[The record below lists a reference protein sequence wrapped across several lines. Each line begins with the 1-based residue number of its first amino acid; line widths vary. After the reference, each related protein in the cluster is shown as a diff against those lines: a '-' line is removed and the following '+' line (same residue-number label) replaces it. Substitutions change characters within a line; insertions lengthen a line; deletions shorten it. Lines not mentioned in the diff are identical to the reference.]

1 MVVLPGGAGAIPGRE
16 SETAQMLADNGIAAL
31 LVDNFKPRGISE
43 DMPYALKIMGTSEFD
58 AVADAYAALKALNK
72 HPAIDGWRIGVMGF
86 SKGGIAAR
94 MSLDARIRDKL
105 APFIQ
110 PFALHVDFTGRAMRC
125 QSRKTTGSPLLSF
138 RAGRMH
144 RMIWWPCAAGKILRE
159 AGSEVSTVV
168 YARAGHDWESDKPRE
183 MTNRPTCPAAR

>member
-1 MVVLPGGAGAIPGRE
+1 
-16 SETAQMLADNGIAAL
+16 MLADNGIAAL

-86 SKGGIAAR
+86 SQRRNCGTHEPGCAHSATSWR
-94 MSLDARIRDKL
+94 LS
-105 APFIQ
+105 
-110 PFALHVDFTGRAMRC
+110 
-125 QSRKTTGSPLLSF
+125 SSPLPCMWTLRAVLCAASHAKPRVRSLSF

-144 RMIWWPCAAGKILRE
+144 RMIWWFVRSRK
-159 AGSEVSTVV
+159 
-168 YARAGHDWESDKPRE
+168 
-183 MTNRPTCPAAR
+183 NPA